1 VGVKNTLPGGIIWLV
16 VLRLSANQART
27 GLRSRGISGVS
38 ASLRDMRLSY
48 AAISFSLMSVLAAA
62 CSSNDAAPPGVD
74 ADAGRD
80 NVADNGQPVPNPTD
94 SGGDGVDAGAND
106 SGAVTPDGGTPGG
119 PAGLDPRGVG
129 AASSAMK
136 DITLQVA
143 STTDSVPVRAYYP
156 QGATGLLP
164 TVVILHG
171 FQLSPRFYDG
181 YAERLATH
189 GFLVLNVDYPA
200 GFDGDAIRGAN
211 DAVGSVD
218 ALIASPQQL
227 PVRADIARLAMLGHS
242 RGGKV
247 ALLATARDTRVKAA
261 VLLDPVDQQS
271 GNCNKQTQCPLAKD
285 LIGGRSVPLLYL
297 GETLDATAR
306 LGQACAPAD
315 ANFKVLYTASKS
327 PAVALTLA
335 GASHMSFLSSNTGC
349 ISCGLCQ
356 MPTLAPATVLDIAYG
371 VTTAFL
377 RKELL
382 GEAGMATYVDGPIAK
397 SRYAV
402 NVNFESK

>member
-1 VGVKNTLPGGIIWLV
+1 MQVGACGIC
-16 VLRLSANQART
+16 
-27 GLRSRGISGVS
+27 GVS
-38 ASLRDMRLSY
+38 AMFRAMRLSY

-62 CSSNDAAPPGVD
+62 CSSNDAAPPAAGV
-74 ADAGRD
+74 DAGRD
-80 NVADNGQPVPNPTD
+80 NVADTGEPTLIPVD
-94 SGGDGVDAGAND
+94 SGPDGVDAGTND
-106 SGAVTPDGGTPGG
+106 SGTVAPDSGT
-119 PAGLDPRGVG
+119 AGLDPRGVG
-129 AASSAMK
+129 AASFATK
-136 DITLQVA
+136 DLTLQVV
-143 STTDSVPVRAYYP
+143 STSDSVPVRAHYP

-247 ALLATARDTRVKAA
+247 ALLATARDSRVKAA

-271 GNCNKQTQCPLAKD
+271 GNCNKQTQCPFAKD
-285 LIGGRSVPLLYL
+285 LIGTRSVPLLYL

-327 PAVALTLA
+327 PAVALTIA

-356 MPTLAPATVLDIAYG
+356 TATLASAAVLDIAYG

-377 RKELL
+377 RKELV